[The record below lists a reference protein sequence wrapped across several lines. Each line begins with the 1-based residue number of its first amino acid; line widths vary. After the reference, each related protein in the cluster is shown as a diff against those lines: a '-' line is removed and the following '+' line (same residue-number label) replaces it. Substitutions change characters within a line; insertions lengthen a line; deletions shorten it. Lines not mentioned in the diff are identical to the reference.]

1 MAISVT
7 PRLRAAYRR
16 ARPADRHAALRSAG
30 TYHSVVVPVSTSLP
44 GLPRDMLEVAAQ
56 LAAPSRSRIVVV
68 AFTEIPL
75 WEDED
80 VRLPVAEA
88 TALRWSDEIRSLTAR
103 YGVSV
108 HLVAP
113 RTRQPANTILEEA
126 RRRRADLILLG
137 ATADHR
143 LASGTLLSD
152 RITRQVAEEAEMRT
166 LMLQPAADA

>member
-7 PRLRAAYRR
+7 PSLRAAYRR
-16 ARPADRHAALRSAG
+16 ARPADRRAELRSPG
-30 TYHSVVVPVSTSLP
+30 TFHSVLVPVSTALP
-44 GLPRDMLEVAAQ
+44 DLPWDMLEVAAK

-75 WEDED
+75 WEETD
-80 VRLPVAEA
+80 VPLPEAEMKA
-88 TALRWSDEIRSLTAR
+88 IRWSDDVRSLASR
-103 YGVSV
+103 YGVSA

-113 RTRQPANTILEEA
+113 RTRNPAETILAEA
-126 RRRRADLILLG
+126 RRRKADLILLG

-143 LASGTLLSD
+143 LASGSLISD

-166 LMLQPAADA
+166 LMLQPAAA

>member
-7 PRLRAAYRR
+7 PSIRAAYRR
-16 ARPADRHAALRSAG
+16 ARPVNRRAELRSPG
-30 TYHSVVVPVSTSLP
+30 TFHSVLVPVSTSLP
-44 GLPRDMLEVAAQ
+44 ELPWDMLEVAAQ

-75 WEDED
+75 WEEFD
-80 VRLPVAEA
+80 VELPEAEA
-88 TALRWSDEIRSLTAR
+88 TAVHWSDEIRSLTAR

-113 RTRQPANTILEEA
+113 RTRNPAETILAEA
-126 RRRRADLILLG
+126 GRRKADLILLG

-143 LASGTLLSD
+143 LTNGNLLSD
-152 RITRQVAEEAEMRT
+152 RVTRQVAEDAEMRT
-166 LMLQPAADA
+166 LVLQPATA